1 MNNMLEWK
9 KYPTL
14 EELKEEYGDELEQLL
29 YNTLVKT
36 TDELEEEQRK
46 NKNLLNDIL
55 EKFTNLIN
63 NKLGGEDNESN

>member
-1 MNNMLEWK
+1 MNNILEWK

-63 NKLGGEDNESN
+63 NKLGGEDNE

>member
-63 NKLGGEDNESN
+63 NKLGGEDNE